1 MNLQSPEYVEGHGLI
16 KGKSVLITAAA
27 GAGIGFSA
35 ATRAA
40 EEGARAV
47 ILSDIHEGRLEAAV
61 EKLKSETG
69 LQEVFGK
76 VGNVA
81 IEDDVQALVDFAE
94 AQTGGIDILINN
106 AGLGTS
112 KRLIEMEDDEWNR
125 VIDVTLNGTMRMTRA
140 MMTTM
145 KARGQGGVIVNNA
158 SVAGLVGLAM
168 QSAYSATKH
177 GVVGMTKVADLEAAP
192 EKVRVNAICPGA
204 THTPILTHL
213 LEAGVTEDMLS
224 EMAAQK
230 RLAQPEEVAAAA
242 CWLLSDEASFMTGVA
257 MPVDGGWTAQ

>member
-1 MNLQSPEYVEGHGLI
+1 MTQSFQGRKIIVTGAATGI
-16 KGKSVLITAAA
+16 GKAAAESLVAA
-27 GAGIGFSA
+27 GASVALWDIDKAACEAIAANSSEKAIALEVDVASA
-35 ATRAA
+35 A
-40 EEGARAV
+40 
-47 ILSDIHEGRLEAAV
+47 SV
-61 EKLKSETG
+61 EKAMADT
-69 LQEVFGK
+69 
-76 VGNVA
+76 
-81 IEDDVQALVDFAE
+81 IEALGGVDGAF
-94 AQTGGIDILINN
+94 NN
-106 AGLGTS
+106 AGIGIDTLP
-112 KRLIEMEDDEWNR
+112 LEAIEEADFDRIVSINMKGVW
-125 VIDVTLNGTMRMTRA
+125 LCMKHQLA
-140 MMTTM
+140 HM
-145 KARGQGGVIVNNA
+145 KANGGGSIVNNA

-177 GVVGMTKVADLEAAP
+177 GVVGMTKVAALEAAP

-257 MPVDGGWTAQ
+257 MPVDGGWTAH